1 MNWWFASSL
10 IGELKQWLAGFILGL
25 RPTLSLW
32 PYLLFHKESLVIAL
46 WRLLFAAC
54 EELVGV
60 FQHLADN
67 PNWGGVKSTR
77 GDFLGSLS

>member
-1 MNWWFASSL
+1 MNRRLASSL
-10 IGELKQWLAGFILGL
+10 IGELKKWLARFVFGL
-25 RPTLSLW
+25 RPAFGLW

-67 PNWGGVKSTR
+67 PNWG
-77 GDFLGSLS
+77 